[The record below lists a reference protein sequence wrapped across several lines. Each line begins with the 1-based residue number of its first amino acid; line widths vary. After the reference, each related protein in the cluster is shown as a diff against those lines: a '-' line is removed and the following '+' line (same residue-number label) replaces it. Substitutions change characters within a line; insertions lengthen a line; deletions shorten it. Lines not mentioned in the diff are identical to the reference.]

1 MVRGQSAMRHALLPP
16 PAEVEGSEK
25 VTVDEEEVA
34 AEVVMEEVVPDVDDD
49 DFRIDSL

>member
-1 MVRGQSAMRHALLPP
+1 MRHALPD
-16 PAEVEGSEK
+16 VEGSEK

-34 AEVVMEEVVPDVDDD
+34 AEVVMEEVVPDDVDDD